1 MRPKVE
7 KISVQFIQKNAPYNV
22 GEIAGFPI
30 AVAKK
35 LVQGKKAIFV
45 GDEHGGEPVE
55 AFEAVHVG
63 GGYYEVGG
71 HRVKGKKEAQKYAE
85 ELNSGSREAAPADE
99 E

>member
-30 AVAKK
+30 AVAKR
-35 LVQGKKAIFV
+35 LVQAKRAIFV

-85 ELNSGSREAAPADE
+85 ELNSGSRGPAPADE